1 MKVLV
6 TGGSGRAGEYIMAEL
21 AANGHICINADMAP
35 PKSTSHD
42 SGALFQKV
50 DFTDYGQTVAV
61 MKGVDAVIHMA
72 AIPAPNIDAEH
83 TVFRVNMLSNW
94 NVLEAAE
101 LYGIE
106 KIVMASSINAVG
118 AGWGADLFV
127 PEYFPVDAAHPTRVQ
142 DAYSQSKWLGEQMAD
157 AFCRRRPGLQ
167 IASMRFHALWDPAT
181 AENHMKQ
188 GDKTTTSGRNAMG
201 FWSWVGRHDAARA
214 CRLAIEKDFGGH
226 EAFFINAKD
235 TVLEIPTE
243 EAIRREY
250 GKVTYKRPLPDF
262 TSPLDITKG
271 KELLDWEP
279 MESWREGTVRKP
291 EGAKHDRPQYVA
303 PWTR

>member
-21 AANGHICINADMAP
+21 AAQGHTLINADMAP
-35 PKSTSHD
+35 PKPGAHD
-42 SGALFQKV
+42 SGALFQRV

-61 MKGVDAVIHMA
+61 MKGVDAVVHMA
-72 AIPAPNIDAEH
+72 AIPAPNMDAEH

-101 LYGIE
+101 LYGVE

-127 PEYFPVDAAHPTRVQ
+127 PEYFPVDEAHPTRVQ

-157 AFCRRRPGLQ
+157 AFCRRRKGLQ
-167 IASMRFHALWDPAT
+167 IASMRFHGLWNPET
-181 AENHMKQ
+181 ADRHMKH
-188 GDKTTTSGRNAMG
+188 GNKHDTSGRNAMG

-214 CRLAIEKDFGGH
+214 CRLALEKEFGGH

-235 TVLEIPTE
+235 TVLEVPTE

-250 GKVTYKRPLPDF
+250 GDVSYRRQLPDF
-262 TSPLDITKG
+262 TSPLDISKAAR
-271 KELLDWEP
+271 LLDWEP
-279 MESWREGTVRKP
+279 VESWREGTVREP
-291 EGAKHDRPQYVA
+291 EDAAHSRPDYEA